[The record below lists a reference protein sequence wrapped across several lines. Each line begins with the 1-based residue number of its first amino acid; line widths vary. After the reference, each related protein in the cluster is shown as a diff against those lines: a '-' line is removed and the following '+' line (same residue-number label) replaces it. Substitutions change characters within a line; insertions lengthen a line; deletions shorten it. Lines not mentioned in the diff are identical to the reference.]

1 MSKSKAS
8 KKVNEKLKME
18 VASELGID
26 LKNKDITAREAGSIG
41 GKMAKKLMKKEKKIK
56 TEVTPSAFYH
66 TCGSHFC

>member
-8 KKVNEKLKME
+8 KKANERLKME

-41 GKMAKKLMKKEKKIK
+41 GKMAKKMNEKRKKD
-56 TEVTPSAFYH
+56 
-66 TCGSHFC
+66 